1 MLKRKKEQGQKLPGL
16 SVVNVLWRL
25 PCAAF
30 AHTGRTVYLLNI
42 AIRATL
48 SGFVVGC
55 PACKQ
60 VRGNRLVLPL
70 TPAPHSWAGNGF
82 TTWVLCHSSRRS
94 RRERHEKEIGEN
106 AVQTRT
112 DCALPVLQNGLY
124 TGFIKETPGLFS
136 VWR

>member
-1 MLKRKKEQGQKLPGL
+1 MALALRRVCPYGQ
-16 SVVNVLWRL
+16 
-25 PCAAF
+25 
-30 AHTGRTVYLLNI
+30 TVYLLNI

-70 TPAPHSWAGNGF
+70 TCPHSGRAMGLQLGYLAILHDVH
-82 TTWVLCHSSRRS
+82 T
-94 RRERHEKEIGEN
+94 RERHEKEIGEN

-112 DCALPVLQNGLY
+112 DCALPVLYNGFHAGLV
-124 TGFIKETPGLFS
+124 KKPSGLFS
-136 VWR
+136 IWR

>member
-1 MLKRKKEQGQKLPGL
+1 MALALRHVCPY
-16 SVVNVLWRL
+16 
-25 PCAAF
+25 
-30 AHTGRTVYLLNI
+30 GRTVYLLNI

-70 TPAPHSWAGNGF
+70 TCPHSGRAMGLQLGYF
-82 TTWVLCHSSRRS
+82 AILHDVHT
-94 RRERHEKEIGEN
+94 RERHEKEIGEN

-124 TGFIKETPGLFS
+124 TGFIKEPSGLFS